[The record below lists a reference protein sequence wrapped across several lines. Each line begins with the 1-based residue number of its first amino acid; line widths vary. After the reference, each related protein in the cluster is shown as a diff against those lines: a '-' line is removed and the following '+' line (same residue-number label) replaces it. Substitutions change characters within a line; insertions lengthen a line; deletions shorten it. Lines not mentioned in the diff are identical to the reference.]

1 MNIADILQVVIT
13 SITSVVVA
21 LIGAGFFKNYTD
33 KKKETL
39 SKSKLMEQIRKD
51 EIVHL
56 GLRDLR
62 RKYNADRIYIWQ
74 FHNGGNFY
82 TSSPIQK
89 TSITYERCSD
99 GLERKSEKFQNTL
112 ISNISSYIR
121 DTMNF
126 EMFYY
131 DVKEMNDIAT
141 RSICQSYST
150 QSHTAI
156 PIFDEKEHLVG
167 ILSLDWVFS
176 HIPEEFLTQEEFN
189 THFMSELKDEA
200 SSLKRFLI

>member
-1 MNIADILQVVIT
+1 MDFNSLLQVLIT
-13 SITSVVVA
+13 STTSVVVA
-21 LIGAGFFKNYTD
+21 LIGAGFFKKYTEN
-33 KKKETL
+33 KKDSF
-39 SKSKLMEQIRKD
+39 SKSKLMEQIKKD

-56 GLRDLR
+56 ALRDLR
-62 RKYNADRIYIWQ
+62 RKYNADRIYVWQ

-82 TSSPIQK
+82 TSAPMQK

-99 GLERKSEKFQNTL
+99 GLERKSEKFQNTI

-121 DTMNF
+121 DVMNF
-126 EMFYY
+126 EMFFM
-131 DVKEMNDIAT
+131 DIKEMNDIAI

-150 QSHTAI
+150 QSHAGI
-156 PIFDEKEHLVG
+156 PIFDDKEHLVG

-176 HIPEEFLTQEEFN
+176 DIPEEFLTEGEFN
-189 THFMSELKDEA
+189 SHFMSDLKQES